1 MELKIA
7 LLPGDGI
14 GPEIVGEAV
23 KVLDRVAAKYGHVFK
38 YEKAL
43 VGACAIDATGDPY
56 PAETHAVCLRSDAVL
71 FGAIGGQLF
80 DNEGW
85 VIVRDDEGQL
95 GLPTWGGV

>member
-43 VGACAIDATGDPY
+43 VGALSLI
-56 PAETHAVCLRSDAVL
+56 HIFLR
-71 FGAIGGQLF
+71 FNQTKTKK
-80 DNEGW
+80 
-85 VIVRDDEGQL
+85 RK
-95 GLPTWGGV
+95 